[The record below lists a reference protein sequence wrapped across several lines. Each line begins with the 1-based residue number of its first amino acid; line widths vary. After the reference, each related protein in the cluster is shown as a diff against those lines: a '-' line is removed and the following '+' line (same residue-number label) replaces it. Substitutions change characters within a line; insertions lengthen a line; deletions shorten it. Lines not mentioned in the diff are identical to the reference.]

1 MSEWSS
7 AVTRIPAELLLA
19 DGSLLRGDLH
29 VQSRSRMGARAETPT
44 ELLNRPEPFFAVT
57 GRDGGV
63 LLLSRAQV
71 AVVTVA
77 SRDVLEPPD
86 RARME
91 AAVRLELAVTL
102 HGGAELRGRALA
114 ELPQDRARAIDYLNA
129 SGPFFVLAGDDALR
143 FVNRAHVRLV
153 RPLQ

>member
-7 AVTRIPAELLLA
+7 AVTQVPAELLLG

-29 VQSRSRMGARAETPT
+29 VQARSRHGARPESPAEF
-44 ELLNRPEPFFAVT
+44 LNRPEPFFAIT

-63 LLLSRAQV
+63 VLLARAQV

-77 SRDVLEPPD
+77 PHSVLEPPD
-86 RARME
+86 RVQ
-91 AAVRLELAVTL
+91 AALALELAVTM
-102 HGGAELRGRALA
+102 HGGIELRGRARA
-114 ELPQDRARAIDYLNA
+114 ELPPGSTRAIDYLNA
-129 SGPFFVLAGDDALR
+129 AGAFFVLATDDAIR

>member
-7 AVTRIPAELLLA
+7 AVTQVPAELLLG
-19 DGSLLRGDLH
+19 DGSVLRGDLH
-29 VQSRSRMGARAETPT
+29 VQARSRHGVRPESPAEF
-44 ELLNRPEPFFAVT
+44 LNRPEPFFAIT

-63 LLLSRAQV
+63 LLLARAQV

-77 SRDVLEPPD
+77 PHSVLEPPD
-86 RARME
+86 RVM
-91 AAVRLELAVTL
+91 AAVALELSVTM
-102 HGGAELRGRALA
+102 HGGIELRGRARA
-114 ELPQDRARAIDYLNA
+114 ELPPGSTRAIDYLNA
-129 SGPFFVLAGDDALR
+129 ADSFFVLAADDAIR

>member
-7 AVTRIPAELLLA
+7 AVTQVPAELLLG
-19 DGSLLRGDLH
+19 DGSVLRGDLH
-29 VQSRSRMGARAETPT
+29 VQARSRHGVRPESPAEF
-44 ELLNRPEPFFAVT
+44 LNRPEAFFAVT

-63 LLLSRAQV
+63 VLVARAQV

-77 SRDVLEPPD
+77 PHAVLEPPD
-86 RARME
+86 RVM
-91 AAVRLELAVTL
+91 AAVALELAVTIS
-102 HGGAELRGRALA
+102 GGVELRGRARA
-114 ELPQDRARAIDYLNA
+114 ELPPGSARAIDYLNA
-129 SGPFFVLAGDDALR
+129 AGTFFVLAADDAIR